1 MNFLLFFLSPS
12 HTTRTSKY
20 CYTLGSLHSTVLN
33 IHYQSSHNMKSL
45 PRQYSLDA
53 IVQLRH
59 GKSARDIA
67 AALGISVSSVLRIR
81 QRVSSSLPNP
91 RRGST
96 YKVSK
101 KTRSLLARKFS
112 TGEFS
117 RPREGRRFIKS
128 EEGVDVHN
136 VTVRNYLH
144 SESLKGYVKAKRPY
158 LNKKQMANRYQFAK
172 EHLHWTVLDWAN
184 VMFSD
189 ETLIGMVE
197 PFGRKFYYK
206 RPGNKRIQPYQVKKT
221 KQNKGGKIL
230 LWGCLTYRGLGDAS
244 WIPGKLNSVSYLDI
258 LESYVIQSQEWTG
271 LFRSKFIFQQD
282 NAKPHTSKLAK
293 RFFKKNKIAVM
304 K

>member
-20 CYTLGSLHSTVLN
+20 CCTLGSLHSTVLN

-112 TGEFS
+112 TGE
-117 RPREGRRFIKS
+117 
-128 EEGVDVHN
+128 
-136 VTVRNYLH
+136 
-144 SESLKGYVKAKRPY
+144 
-158 LNKKQMANRYQFAK
+158 
-172 EHLHWTVLDWAN
+172 
-184 VMFSD
+184 
-189 ETLIGMVE
+189 
-197 PFGRKFYYK
+197 
-206 RPGNKRIQPYQVKKT
+206 
-221 KQNKGGKIL
+221 
-230 LWGCLTYRGLGDAS
+230 
-244 WIPGKLNSVSYLDI
+244 
-258 LESYVIQSQEWTG
+258 
-271 LFRSKFIFQQD
+271 
-282 NAKPHTSKLAK
+282 
-293 RFFKKNKIAVM
+293 
-304 K
+304 